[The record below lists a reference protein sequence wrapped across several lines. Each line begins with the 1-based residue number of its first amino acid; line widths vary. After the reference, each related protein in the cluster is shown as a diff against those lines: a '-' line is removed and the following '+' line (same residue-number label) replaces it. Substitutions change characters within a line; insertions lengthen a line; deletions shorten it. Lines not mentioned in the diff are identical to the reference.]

1 LRPVMHGWNMEPI
14 PLHIVYPP
22 NKHLSNKLRIF
33 VDWAAELFGRSELMR
48 QRPAGAA

>member
-1 LRPVMHGWNMEPI
+1 MPATEYGAD

-33 VDWAAELFGRSELMR
+33 VDWAADLLARSKLIQ
-48 QRPAGAA
+48 QRPADAA

>member
-1 LRPVMHGWNMEPI
+1 MGVEQDAFHLKPL

-33 VDWAAELFGRSELMR
+33 VDWAAELFARSQLIQ
-48 QRPAGAA
+48 QRAPAPG